1 MQNRFQQFAVL
12 ACTLLCAATISLAA
26 HAQSKEP
33 TQAAALPDTPVG
45 RMFGKF
51 LKAFNSGDLETMKRF
66 HRENGGN
73 EANAEKDMGAYQQT
87 GGLTFHSVKKG
98 SDYEIEA
105 LMQTKQGS
113 QWLSFTVQV
122 EETAPHPISR
132 IAVHQTE
139 APGESKSSTS
149 ER

>member
-1 MQNRFQQFAVL
+1 MQHRFQRFTVL
-12 ACTLLCAATISLAA
+12 ACALLCAAAISLTA

-66 HRENGGN
+66 HRENGGD

-87 GGLTFHSVKKG
+87 GGLTFHSVKKSG
-98 SDYEIEA
+98 AYEIEA

-132 IAVHQTE
+132 IAVRPTE
-139 APGESKSSTS
+139 APSQAQSGAN

>member
-1 MQNRFQQFAVL
+1 MRHRFQRFTVL
-12 ACTLLCAATISLAA
+12 ACALFCAAAISLAA

-33 TQAAALPDTPVG
+33 AQAAALPDTPVG

-73 EANAEKDMGAYQQT
+73 EANAEKDMGAYEQT
-87 GGLTFHSVKKG
+87 GGLTFHSVKKSG
-98 SDYEIEA
+98 DYEIEA
-105 LMQTKQGS
+105 LLQTKQGG

-122 EETAPHPISR
+122 EQTAPHPISR
-132 IAVHQTE
+132 ISAHPTE
-139 APGESKSSTS
+139 APSESQSSPS
-149 ER
+149 EQ